1 MPEKKDFKKVLDN
14 TLCGLS
20 NINKDSM
27 DNESSEEEREVS
39 NVFQNDAITNE
50 NISNVPSSFNSN
62 ILKVKEKEE
71 QK

>member
-39 NVFQNDAITNE
+39 NVF
-50 NISNVPSSFNSN
+50 
-62 ILKVKEKEE
+62 
-71 QK
+71 